1 MRVRLIAALAASL
14 GASMDTPRPA
24 GNGAPT
30 GFSIQA
36 VADAP
41 APPGDDAEAWREYAR
56 TAPLGVASLGDSD
69 VQLYFPDPL
78 RLVLTPEAAAR
89 WPGANRSGMFVVTL
103 DGARLFA
110 GESVFIG
117 SARAIRH
124 PVAYLD
130 PRGEAP
136 ALWIHPVHVGRF
148 DGPRVT
154 EGDSGVLSA
163 EVRGRLADHFRRSGR
178 LYDAAAARR
187 AHPGF
192 FAALEALAAA
202 EGLLA
207 RGEAAAADARA
218 RDGLTQLGSAYA
230 PRQADDD
237 TAPKLAAAD
246 ELRRSRPGDAA
257 EPVIR
262 ILRERTAL
270 YRVRHPDTP
279 RETCWLSLQL
289 RLDSHASGVGAPL
302 EATVELTNAG
312 DEPLLV
318 NRRLA
323 LNTATA
329 PRAQRE
335 VWFEVKGPG
344 EQPRDFQAKVKIG
357 PPQPGDAVELAP
369 GASISHAWNL
379 ADYFDLREPGTYWIR
394 ANYGSAPLAD
404 RQGRAVWGP
413 PLTFGWLLV
422 ERRR

>member
-1 MRVRLIAALAASL
+1 MVRSPVDLN
-14 GASMDTPRPA
+14 DPRLLSIFDELPLC
-24 GNGAPT
+24 GVGEQIPLRDGSIDLVVSNNGLNH
-30 GFSIQA
+30 
-36 VADAP
+36 VADL
-41 APPGDDAEAWREYAR
+41 GRTLAECRRVAR
-56 TAPLGVASLGDSD
+56 
-69 VQLYFPDPL
+69 
-78 RLVLTPEAAAR
+78 
-89 WPGANRSGMFVVTL
+89 PGAQL
-103 DGARLFA
+103 
-110 GESVFIG
+110 
-117 SARAIRH
+117 
-124 PVAYLD
+124 VATMNL
-130 PRGEAP
+130 PETMA
-136 ALWIHPVHVGRF
+136 
-148 DGPRVT
+148 
-154 EGDSGVLSA
+154 
-163 EVRGRLADHFRRSGR
+163 
-178 LYDAAAARR
+178 
-187 AHPGF
+187 
-192 FAALEALAAA
+192 
-202 EGLLA
+202 
-207 RGEAAAADARA
+207 
-218 RDGLTQLGSAYA
+218 
-230 PRQADDD
+230 
-237 TAPKLAAAD
+237 
-246 ELRRSRPGDAA
+246 LRRSRPGDAA

-279 RETCWLSLQL
+279 RETRWLSLQL

-335 VWFEVKGPG
+335 VWFEVTGPG